1 MTDST
6 HDKIQKELAKLRG
19 RVDELQLQLDSAR
32 LRQHLPMPPFPDSNP
47 STPFMSYSTC
57 NAADF
62 LHPRY
67 KEICDLL
74 KHFFTWHRKLWEFVF
89 VIHHLVESGL
99 VRQGSRGLVFGVGTE
114 RLPAL
119 FASMGAKIVAT
130 DASAANAQEMGWANT
145 NEYAANLQTLR
156 YPEIIDGNLFD
167 SNVSYRVC
175 DMNNIEPDLVDFD
188 FNWSSCCFE
197 HLGSIEAGLQFVVN
211 AVEKTLRVGGIA
223 VHTTEYNLS
232 SNDLTVDSGGTVI
245 FRNRDLLELVQRL
258 QERGH
263 IVQPFVVAPNSH
275 HLDFHIDMPPYAQ
288 DPHLKLLLMSHVS
301 TSAGIVVQR
310 GR

>member
-1 MTDST
+1 VTDST

-310 GR
+310 GV

>member
-310 GR
+310 GV

>member
-1 MTDST
+1 
-6 HDKIQKELAKLRG
+6 
-19 RVDELQLQLDSAR
+19 
-32 LRQHLPMPPFPDSNP
+32 
-47 STPFMSYSTC
+47 
-57 NAADF
+57 
-62 LHPRY
+62 
-67 KEICDLL
+67 
-74 KHFFTWHRKLWEFVF
+74 
-89 VIHHLVESGL
+89 
-99 VRQGSRGLVFGVGTE
+99 LVFGVGTE